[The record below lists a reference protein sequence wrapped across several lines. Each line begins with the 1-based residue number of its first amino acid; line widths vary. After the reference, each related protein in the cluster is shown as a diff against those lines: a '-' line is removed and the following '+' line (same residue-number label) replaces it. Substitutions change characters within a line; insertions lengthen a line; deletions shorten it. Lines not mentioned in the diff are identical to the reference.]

1 VRKTAIASLINFFK
15 KNWISKRTNEIVKTL
30 VQTFN
35 TPTNYQ
41 FRIIFVDLYEKLAEN
56 FSRRFIKSFGLS
68 EIAIKLMDDKVPDV
82 RKRAF
87 EIGVTIR
94 KMLNPNETSL
104 IVKLDDALNR
114 GRLDTNKYSSEI
126 AKETLKELKSLT
138 QFFFTEFEE
147 EDKARML
154 QEDLLKEKE
163 QKEVEDNK
171 KKPGDDLTKE
181 KGDYLYAFSSIIGGP
196 NRAKVPILV
205 WFLSLFSSIIG
216 S

>member
-1 VRKTAIASLINFFK
+1 M
-15 KNWISKRTNEIVKTL
+15 
-30 VQTFN
+30 
-35 TPTNYQ
+35 
-41 FRIIFVDLYEKLAEN
+41 
-56 FSRRFIKSFGLS
+56 
-68 EIAIKLMDDKVPDV
+68 AIKLLDDKVPDV

-94 KMLNPNETSL
+94 KMLGQNETSL

-114 GRLDTNKYSSEI
+114 GRLDKNKYASAI
-126 AKETLKELKSLT
+126 ANETLKELKSLT

-163 QKEVEDNK
+163 QREVEDNK
-171 KKPGDDLTKE
+171 KKPGEDLNKE

-196 NRAKVPILV
+196 NRAK
-205 WFLSLFSSIIG
+205 
-216 S
+216 